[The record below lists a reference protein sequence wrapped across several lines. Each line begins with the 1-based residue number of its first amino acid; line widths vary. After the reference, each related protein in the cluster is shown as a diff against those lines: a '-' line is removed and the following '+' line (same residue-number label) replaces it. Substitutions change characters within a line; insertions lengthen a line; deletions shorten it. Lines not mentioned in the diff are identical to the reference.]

1 MRFFDIKNIEEGK
14 LISFARYIK
23 KDDKLI
29 PCTIAVLR
37 DNIMETLT
45 LVVTEKRCNAMNTT
59 NLATKQEYFTYEDY
73 LTWDDDERYE
83 LIAGEP
89 YMMSP
94 APSRKH
100 QEILGILYRK
110 IADCLDGKP
119 CNVYI
124 APIDVRLN
132 PEGDDDTVVQPDLV
146 VVCDESKE
154 ADQGIVGAPDLVVEI
169 LSPSTAAY
177 DMGIKLDTYIE
188 VGISECWL
196 VDPEKNAVRVYV
208 RNGGGTFKI
217 KRYKGED
224 VIPVALFPELNIELK
239 SIFK

>member
-1 MRFFDIKNIEEGK
+1 M
-14 LISFARYIK
+14 
-23 KDDKLI
+23 
-29 PCTIAVLR
+29 
-37 DNIMETLT
+37 
-45 LVVTEKRCNAMNTT
+45 
-59 NLATKQEYFTYEDY
+59 KQEYFTYEDY
-73 LTWDDDERYE
+73 LTWDDEDERYE

-89 YMMSP
+89 YLMSP
-94 APSRKH
+94 APTRRH
-100 QEILGILYRK
+100 QEILVELVRK
-110 IADCLDGKP
+110 FADFLDDKP

-154 ADQGIVGAPDLVVEI
+154 ADSGIVGAPDLVVEI

-188 VGISECWL
+188 TGVSECWL
-196 VDPEKNAVRVYV
+196 VNPEKNSVRVYV

-217 KRYKGED
+217 KIYKGED
-224 VIPVALFPELNIELK
+224 VIPVSLLPELNIELK
-239 SIFK
+239 SVFKEDRKEDQ